1 MKGAMPE
8 AGCFSERNVYY
19 ISRFYRIYSPILPQ
33 LGAKSSGQISPRLA
47 EILFSIPWG
56 HHLFAETA
64 YRLGMLEMFIKATLA
79 KVNSIV
85 PTIKGYGRDFP
96 SLAFSI
102 ATGNGV
108 KPGLIFDKTGGCV
121 AFYC

>member
-1 MKGAMPE
+1 
-8 AGCFSERNVYY
+8 
-19 ISRFYRIYSPILPQ
+19 
-33 LGAKSSGQISPRLA
+33 
-47 EILFSIPWG
+47 
-56 HHLFAETA
+56 
-64 YRLGMLEMFIKATLA
+64 MLEMFITAMLA

-85 PTIKGYGRDFP
+85 PTIKGFDRGFP